1 MRRIVHS
8 RLSKNAKP
16 VLEYLCQ
23 YPLFSLMAN
32 GCRQIDGCRFRNSA
46 YLRHCSKNLLELLL
60 GRIRKLYALD
70 FGTESWVELLDTDG
84 LELSVD
90 SGFFHIA

>member
-1 MRRIVHS
+1 
-8 RLSKNAKP
+8 
-16 VLEYLCQ
+16 
-23 YPLFSLMAN
+23 MAN
-32 GCRQIDGCRFRNSA
+32 GHRQIDGRRFRNSA
-46 YLRHCSKNLLELLL
+46 YLRHCSQNLLELLL
-60 GRIRKLYALD
+60 GGIRKLYSLD

>member
-1 MRRIVHS
+1 
-8 RLSKNAKP
+8 
-16 VLEYLCQ
+16 
-23 YPLFSLMAN
+23 
-32 GCRQIDGCRFRNSA
+32 
-46 YLRHCSKNLLELLL
+46 
-60 GRIRKLYALD
+60 LD